1 MKAPFTLDKQNSK
14 LMGVCAGISRQYDV
28 DVTLTRVGVVLLG
41 AALGPLTL
49 VAYLGAGFIAPD
61 A

>member
-1 MKAPFTLDKQNSK
+1 MNAPFTLDKSNSK
-14 LMGVCAGISRQYDV
+14 LMGVCAGISRRYDV
-28 DVTLTRVGVVLLG
+28 DVTLTRVGVVLLT

-49 VAYLGAGFIAPD
+49 IAYLATGFIAPD

>member
-1 MKAPFTLDKQNSK
+1 MNAPFTLDKGNSK

-28 DVTLTRVGVVLLG
+28 DLTLTRVGVVLLG

-49 VAYLGAGFIAPD
+49 VAYLAAGFIAPD